1 MKMGLQILF
10 MSLMV
15 SLMAG
20 CVQPPL
26 GEYVSTS
33 EPGVSSTAPRPHDVR
48 IAVTEI
54 VDSMFKEWD
63 FASRSP
69 GKMPYITFSGLEN
82 DTPYRWNINEVIGWI
97 EESVVRTGKA
107 TFSNATDPNRRGGRS
122 GQQFRQIDFQDPDNE
137 YVDQTTAARKG
148 GIQGAD
154 YELFGRIYTYEELR
168 TARFTEVN
176 YVIEL
181 RLSDLRTGGT
191 AWMKMVPIR
200 KNVPR

>member
-1 MKMGLQILF
+1 MKLFTMGLIAVLCV
-10 MSLMV
+10 LA
-15 SLMAG
+15 LAG
-20 CVQPPL
+20 CVTPPR
-26 GEYVSTS
+26 GDYVPSN
-33 EPGVSSTAPRPHDVR
+33 EPGISSTAPRPHDVR
-48 IAVTEI
+48 LAVTEI
-54 VDSMFKEWD
+54 VDSMFNEWN
-63 FASRSP
+63 FASQAS
-69 GKMPYITFSGLEN
+69 GKKPYIAFTGMEN
-82 DTPYRWNINEVIGWI
+82 ETPYRWNINEIIGWI

-122 GQQFRQIDFQDPDNE
+122 GQLYRQIDFQDPDNE
-137 YVDQTTAARKG
+137 YVDQSTAVKKG

-168 TARFTEVN
+168 TGRFTEAN